1 MTPDPDV
8 VKHVKE
14 ILSCSQDV
22 ATEAAIHGNN
32 NKEGAVNWVLNH
44 REDSNIDNFGSG
56 VGGAIGGPRLASAAK
71 GTAKNA
77 QLENAACVIDPT
89 TWQQRSNSLYCWLI

>member
-44 REDSNIDNFGSG
+44 REDSNIDESFGSG
-56 VGGAIGGPRLASAAK
+56 VDGAIGGPRRASAAN
-71 GTAKNA
+71 GTVKSAR
-77 QLENAACVIDPT
+77 LENAADVIDPT
-89 TWQQRSNSLYCWLI
+89 IWHQRSNLL